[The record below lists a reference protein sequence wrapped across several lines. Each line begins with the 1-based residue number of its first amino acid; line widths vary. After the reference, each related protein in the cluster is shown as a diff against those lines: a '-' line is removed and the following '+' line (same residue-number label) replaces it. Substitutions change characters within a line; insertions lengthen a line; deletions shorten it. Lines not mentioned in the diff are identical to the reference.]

1 MIQKRSIDNTQTG
14 MIALYN
20 IINGN
25 GYQSFMKLNSNDT
38 ISSLN
43 QQMSVELIGVM
54 KLKPKPNVN
63 MISIFTK

>member
-14 MIALYN
+14 MIASYSV
-20 IINGN
+20 INGN

-43 QQMSVELIGVM
+43 QQMSVELISVI

-63 MISIFTK
+63 MISIFT